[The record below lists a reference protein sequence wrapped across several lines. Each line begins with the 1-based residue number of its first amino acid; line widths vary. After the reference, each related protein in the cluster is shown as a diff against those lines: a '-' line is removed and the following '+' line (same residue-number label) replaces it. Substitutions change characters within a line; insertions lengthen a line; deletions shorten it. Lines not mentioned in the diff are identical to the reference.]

1 MTTIAAISFSDAEI
15 RRQAAGAVRELKDP
29 RHPGLRLRFLSDR
42 QRGSWYVVKARGW
55 HRAGRWPEIPAKS
68 MLEILPKVRAQLA
81 AEPDAQLGAGGLAT
95 VGEVLRWQLDRQL
108 RNRNLSQ
115 KRKKSVKSMINR
127 HLLPRLGGV
136 RVAELTK
143 ALLDRELFWPL
154 QEQFTSGYV
163 RQAYGVLA
171 GALRQAQRLD
181 QIAANPMAGMRFT
194 DFVRAK
200 IVPKAAGLR
209 PAQLCELVP
218 RLVEHYRQRPAEG
231 MLALLMLC
239 HGTRLGETRVARW
252 RHFSLQ
258 ERVWILPAEETKT
271 RTEHV
276 LPLTDQVV
284 ALLEQYRAWQTSSV
298 GESAFLF
305 PAGPTK
311 ALSEK
316 QASEVFAS
324 LGAGEW
330 TSHDLR
336 KLARTSWTE
345 LGIDHLIGEML
356 LNHAMKGVVAAYIQT
371 AAQARK
377 REALELWHGH
387 LDGHGFGA
395 VLGQTGARSHEPHFG
410 SEANSGE
417 ASSDSS
423 RPTGWRLQEGLGEE
437 GEAC

>member
-1 MTTIAAISFSDAEI
+1 MTTIAAISFSDTEI
-15 RRQAAGAVRELKDP
+15 RRQAAGAMRELKDP

-55 HRAGRWPEIPAKS
+55 HRAGRWPEIPAKA
-68 MLEILPKVRAQLA
+68 MLEILPKVQAQLA

-115 KRKKSVKSMINR
+115 KRKKSVKSMISR
-127 HLLPRLGGV
+127 HLLPRLDTV
-136 RVAELTK
+136 RVVELTK

-154 QEQFTSGYV
+154 QEEFTAGYV

-171 GALRQAQRLD
+171 GALRQAQRVD
-181 QIAANPMAGMRFT
+181 QIASNPMAGMKFT

-209 PAQLCELVP
+209 PAQLAELVP
-218 RLVEHYRQRPAEG
+218 RLVAHYRQSPAEG

-252 RHFSLQ
+252 RHFSLP
-258 ERVWILPAEETKT
+258 ERAWILPAEETKT

-284 ALLEQYRAWQTSSV
+284 ALLEQYRAWQVCNV

-316 QASEVFAS
+316 QASVVFAG
-324 LGAGEW
+324 LGGGEW

-336 KLARTSWTE
+336 KLARTCWTE
-345 LGIDHLIGEML
+345 LGVDHLIGEML

-371 AAQARK
+371 AAQVRK

-395 VLGQTGARSHEPHFG
+395 VLSQTDVRSREPVLSGA
-410 SEANSGE
+410 ANAGA

-423 RPTGWRLQEGLGEE
+423 RPTGWRLQEGQNGE
-437 GEAC
+437 GGSC